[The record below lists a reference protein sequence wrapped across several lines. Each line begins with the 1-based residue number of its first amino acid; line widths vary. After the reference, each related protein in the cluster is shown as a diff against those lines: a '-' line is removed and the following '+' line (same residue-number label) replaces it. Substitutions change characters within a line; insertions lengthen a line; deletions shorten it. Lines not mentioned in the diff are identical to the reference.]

1 MVGAMS
7 SRFNDAE
14 INNLHLLG
22 RMLGQTRR
30 FATAPLNKAGKNH
43 LFEMLDA
50 AHNIPASLINPD
62 DYQIADDIAHLRL
75 LIEEMGD
82 PRFIDK

>member
-1 MVGAMS
+1 MVIAMA
-7 SRFNDAE
+7 SRFTDAE

-22 RMLGQTRR
+22 RMLAQTRC

-50 AHNIPASLINPD
+50 AHNIPAALINPD
-62 DYQIADDIAHLRL
+62 DYQIADDIEHLKV
-75 LIEEMGD
+75 LIKNMDD